1 MTRPSAAR
9 LADQAGIPL
18 AELRSWSRSRGR
30 IAVGASVGAA
40 ALLVA
45 TGGLVTSA
53 SSAPW
58 WAWPVIAAGALL
70 LGLVV
75 ATFRGAP
82 AGAEPVVC
90 DLRWPV
96 LGFLGL
102 SLATE
107 QVSAAPMIDPL
118 VRPVVALAAL
128 ALLVYGLVDRMSRE
142 RRMIA
147 ERRRLEAG
155 GESADGL
162 TCTTCRPLFP
172 AHRGAAAAPAADAT
186 SAADDV
192 TRS

>member
-1 MTRPSAAR
+1 MTS
-9 LADQAGIPL
+9 LADRVRTPL
-18 AELRSWSRSRGR
+18 AELRGWGRSRR
-30 IAVGASVGAA
+30 WIAVGAGVAA
-40 ALLVA
+40 TALLVA

-53 SSAPW
+53 STVPW

-70 LGLVV
+70 FGLVV
-75 ATFRGAP
+75 ATYRGAP

-96 LGFLGL
+96 LGFVGL

-107 QVSAAPMIDPL
+107 QASAMPMIDPL
-118 VRPVVALAAL
+118 VRPAVALAAL

-142 RRMIA
+142 RRMLA
-147 ERRRLEAG
+147 ERRRLDAG
-155 GESADGL
+155 GEPTEGL

-172 AHRGAAAAPAADAT
+172 SRHPESAEPPADRL
-186 SAADDV
+186 

>member
-1 MTRPSAAR
+1 MIRSSAAR
-9 LADQAGIPL
+9 LVDRANRSF
-18 AELRSWSRSRGR
+18 AELRSWPRSRGW
-30 IAVGASVGAA
+30 IAVGAGVGAA

-45 TGGLVTSA
+45 TGGLVTQA
-53 SSAPW
+53 TPATW

-70 LGLVV
+70 FGLVV
-75 ATFRGAP
+75 ATFRSAP

-96 LGFLGL
+96 LGFVGL

-118 VRPVVALAAL
+118 VRPVFALAAL

-155 GESADGL
+155 GDSLEGL

-172 AHRGAAAAPAADAT
+172 ARRGATATPADAT
-186 SAADDV
+186 SPADDLS
-192 TRS
+192 RP

>member
-1 MTRPSAAR
+1 MTRSSAAR
-9 LADQAGIPL
+9 LADRARIPL
-18 AELRSWSRSRGR
+18 AELRSWPRSRGWTA
-30 IAVGASVGAA
+30 AVAGVGAA
-40 ALLVA
+40 ALLLA

-53 SSAPW
+53 TSVPW

-70 LGLVV
+70 FGLVV

-82 AGAEPVVC
+82 VGAEPVVC

-96 LGFLGL
+96 LGFVGL

-107 QVSAAPMIDPL
+107 QVSAVPMIDPL
-118 VRPVVALAAL
+118 VRPVVALAAI

-155 GESADGL
+155 GESVEGL

-172 AHRGAAAAPAADAT
+172 AHRSASAAPAAD
-186 SAADDV
+186 DL
-192 TRS
+192 TRP

>member
-1 MTRPSAAR
+1 MIRSAVAR
-9 LADQAGIPL
+9 LADRTRGPVG
-18 AELRSWSRSRGR
+18 ELRAWPRSRGW
-30 IAVGASVGAA
+30 IAAVAGLGAA
-40 ALLVA
+40 ALLV
-45 TGGLVTSA
+45 TTDGLLTLA

-70 LGLVV
+70 FGLVV

-96 LGFLGL
+96 LGFVGL

-107 QVSAAPMIDPL
+107 QVSAVPMIDPL
-118 VRPVVALAAL
+118 VRPVFALAAL
-128 ALLVYGLVDRMSRE
+128 ALLVHGLVDRMSRE

-155 GESADGL
+155 GESIEGL

-172 AHRGAAAAPAADAT
+172 ARR
-186 SAADDV
+186 SAATTTPGDDL
-192 TRS
+192 THL

>member
-9 LADQAGIPL
+9 LAERATHSL
-18 AELRSWSRSRGR
+18 AELRSWPRSRGW
-30 IAVGASVGAA
+30 IVAGAAAGAA
-40 ALLVA
+40 ALLVT

-70 LGLVV
+70 FGLVV

-96 LGFLGL
+96 LGFVGL

-107 QVSAAPMIDPL
+107 QVSAVPMIDPL
-118 VRPVVALAAL
+118 VRPAFALAAL
-128 ALLVYGLVDRMSRE
+128 ALLVHGLIDRMSRE

-155 GESADGL
+155 GESIEGL

-172 AHRGAAAAPAADAT
+172 ARRSAAAATTTTPG
-186 SAADDV
+186 DDL
-192 TRS
+192 THL